1 MEEYALAPLLGPGVG
16 ARRWLKAWAISF
28 LVWTA
33 LWVYLSTPTLLRI
46 GESGEEIN
54 WLRQLAFLSGHWVSA
69 LLTPLFLALSWRCP
83 MDRPHWRRCLPRMVA
98 IAVVFAAI
106 DNALCLTI
114 KVALDRLVSEDL
126 VPEISYPAWVAKLYI
141 KTIFDYAQI
150 AAVGWAIHYQ
160 HESRQRH
167 VRTSQLEARLAQAQV
182 EVLRMQ
188 LQPHFLFNTLNA
200 IAALMHRD
208 VAAAERMMARLS
220 DLLRHSLQ
228 NGAAQEVPLKEE
240 LAFLER
246 YLDIE
251 RIRFQDR
258 LTVERSVEP
267 ETLDA
272 LVPNLLLQP
281 LVENAI
287 RYGVAPRSGGGRVEL
302 SARRVA
308 GELELCVADDGP
320 GFALGGASAPEGFGV
335 GIANTRARLAQL
347 YGEAGRLELGERGE
361 GGACVRLRLPWR
373 AGAGERTSPA
383 EAAVLRG
390 ACGEAL
396 LVAELG
402 TPGTSQS

>member
-1 MEEYALAPLLGPGVG
+1 MHTDAPAPLLGPGVG

-33 LWVYLSTPTLLRI
+33 LWVYLSMPTLLRI
-46 GESGEEIN
+46 GESGEKLN

-83 MDRPHWRRCLPRMVA
+83 MDRPHWRRYVPRMVA
-98 IAVVFAAI
+98 IAAMFAAI

-114 KVALDRLVSEDL
+114 KLALDRLVSEDL
-126 VPEISYPAWVAKLYI
+126 VPEISYPSWVAKLYI
-141 KTIFDYAQI
+141 KTIFDYAQV

-160 HESRQRH
+160 HESRQRS
-167 VRTSQLEARLAQAQV
+167 VRTSQLEARLAQAQL

-208 VAAAERMMARLS
+208 IPGAERMLARLS

-228 NGAAQEVPLKEE
+228 NGAAQQVPLKEE

-258 LTVERSVEP
+258 LTVERSIEP
-267 ETLDA
+267 GTLDA
-272 LVPNLLLQP
+272 LVPNLVLQP

-287 RYGVAPRSGGGRVEL
+287 RYGVAPRAAGGRVGL
-302 SARRVA
+302 AARRVA
-308 GELELCVADDGP
+308 DELELSVSDDGP
-320 GFALGGASAPEGFGV
+320 GFAPDSASGPQGFGV
-335 GIANTRARLAQL
+335 GLANTRARLAQL
-347 YGEAGRLELGERGE
+347 YGAAGRLEQGSGPG
-361 GGACVRLRLPWR
+361 GGACVRLRLPFR
-373 AGAGERTSPA
+373 LDGGEQSHPERPTLI
-383 EAAVLRG
+383 EAARG
-390 ACGEAL
+390 DAL
-396 LVAELG
+396 LAAELG